1 MCVYLDN
8 CCYNRPFDPQDQLRV
23 AIETSAK
30 MRVQALMRA
39 GQDYTEWRKNQ
50 FEDDG
55 ETIEELG
62 EKIRRYSE
70 SRRGKSVSV

>member
-1 MCVYLDN
+1 MRVYLDN

-30 MRVQALMRA
+30 MRVQALMRS

-70 SRRGKSVSV
+70 SRRGKPVSV

>member
-1 MCVYLDN
+1 MRVYLDN

-30 MRVQALMRA
+30 MRVQALMRS

>member
-1 MCVYLDN
+1 MRVYLDN

-30 MRVQALMRA
+30 MRVQALMRS
-39 GQDYTEWRKNQ
+39 GQDYTEWRNNQ

>member
-1 MCVYLDN
+1 MRVYLDN

-30 MRVQALMRA
+30 MRVQALMRS
-39 GQDYTEWRKNQ
+39 GQDYTEWRKNK
-50 FEDDG
+50 FEDNG

-70 SRRGKSVSV
+70 SRRGKPVSV

>member
-1 MCVYLDN
+1 MRVYLDN

-30 MRVQALMRA
+30 MRVQALMRS

-70 SRRGKSVSV
+70 SHRGKSVSV

>member
-1 MCVYLDN
+1 MRVYLDN

-30 MRVQALMRA
+30 MRVQALMRS

-70 SRRGKSVSV
+70 ARRGKPVSV

>member
-1 MCVYLDN
+1 MRVYLDN

-62 EKIRRYSE
+62 EKMRRYSE

>member
-1 MCVYLDN
+1 MRVYLDN

-23 AIETSAK
+23 AIETSDK

>member
-1 MCVYLDN
+1 MRVYLDN

-30 MRVQALMRA
+30 MRVQALMRS

-70 SRRGKSVSV
+70 SRRGKSVSA

>member
-1 MCVYLDN
+1 MRVYLDN

-30 MRVQALMRA
+30 MRVQALMRS

-50 FEDDG
+50 FDEDG

-70 SRRGKSVSV
+70 SRRGKPVSA

>member
-1 MCVYLDN
+1 MRVYLDN
-8 CCYNRPFDPQDQLRV
+8 CCYNRPFDPQDRLRV

-30 MRVQALMRA
+30 MRVQALMRS

-70 SRRGKSVSV
+70 SRRGKPVSA

>member
-1 MCVYLDN
+1 MRVYLDN
-8 CCYNRPFDPQDQLRV
+8 CCYNRPFDPQDQLWV

-30 MRVQALMRA
+30 MRVQALMRS